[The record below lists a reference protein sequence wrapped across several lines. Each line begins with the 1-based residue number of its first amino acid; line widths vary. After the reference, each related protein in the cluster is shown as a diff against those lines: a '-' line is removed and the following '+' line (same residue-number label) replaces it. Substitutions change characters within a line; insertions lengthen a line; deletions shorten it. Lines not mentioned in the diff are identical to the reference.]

1 MALIDIRTIL
11 LSSLL
16 NITMCTL
23 VIGVL
28 YGQNRQR
35 FAGLGTILAGAWLQ
49 VIGTFL
55 IGLRGTVPDWASIWA
70 ANIMLALGIAL
81 IHSGFR
87 QFMVKKADN
96 YADFAL
102 LGLFAILYAYY
113 TFKDNN
119 LAVRTLLLASY
130 QLIVCS
136 QIAFYLLAG
145 IPVHLRNAARV
156 AGITYLGYVG
166 VNAARIIAYFA
177 SYRPSND
184 YLRAGMMEAYVV
196 LSYQML
202 FILMTYG
209 LILLIN
215 MRLKYEIGSQE
226 DKYNKA
232 FNTSP
237 YSIVLTDVEKGIGRV
252 IEANEAFYGM
262 TGYVPDEVIGRST
275 EELNLWYTPEERE
288 KVVAELDSKGS
299 VDNMEIWFKRKSGEE
314 ALGLMS
320 SRVFKSQGRVIAL
333 SSIND
338 ITQRRKEEEE
348 LNEAR
353 DRFKAFFEGS
363 TVPMSITSMNG
374 EMWTNK
380 AFLDALGY
388 TKEELGKLKWMDI
401 TYKDDIALT
410 ESYVKPILE
419 GKTDSARFV
428 KRYVRKDGGI
438 IWIDMNTK
446 VRRDTDGK
454 PLYYQAA
461 FIDITEVKRAED
473 ARAESEAKYRALFE
487 HMASASCL
495 DEVVY
500 EDGKA
505 VDYVI
510 LDINP
515 AFEKIVGV
523 KRADVVGKL
532 ASETYG
538 TKDIPFLDRFAQV
551 AETGEPIRFE
561 ELNTAFN
568 RYFDYTVSSPAKGY
582 FSTIFSD
589 VTDRKKAEAKRME
602 LEEQIRRQQR
612 FEIVGQ
618 MAAGISHDFNN
629 LLTGIEGF
637 TKFAYD
643 AAPYDSTI
651 KEDLKEV
658 LALTQRAAS
667 ITGQLLAFSR
677 KQTLQT
683 DIVDLNLL
691 ISDTTRVMQQLIGE
705 DINLVFRPQEGLS
718 ATRADYSRIQQVL
731 MNLVIN
737 ARDAMPDG
745 GTLTIETGEDEV
757 GDDYVATH
765 VGLQK
770 RHYVVMTVSDNGC
783 GMDSEVRSHIFE
795 PFFTTK
801 GVGKGTGLGL
811 STAYGIVKQHN
822 GDIRVYSE
830 PGLGSTFRVYLP
842 SVNEKYVEKPAALAS
857 DIGTGDETILILE
870 DEEAV
875 REIAARILRKMG
887 YKVLTAALPSIA
899 RSIIA
904 DEGTTVQLLLTDVV
918 MPEMSGKQFYEEVK
932 PDQPNLKVLY
942 MSGYTSDL
950 MNQKG
955 VLEENANFIQKPFTA
970 SALGEKV
977 KKVLRSCAPQ
987 EKH

>member
-35 FAGLGTILAGAWLQ
+35 FAGLGTILAGAWLH
-49 VIGTFL
+49 VLATLL
-55 IGLRGTVPDWASIWA
+55 IGLRGSIPDWASIWA
-70 ANIMLALGIAL
+70 SNTMLAFGVAL

-87 QFMVKKADN
+87 QFMGRKADN
-96 YADFAL
+96 YPDYAL
-102 LGLFAILYAYY
+102 LVLFSLVYAHY
-113 TFKDNN
+113 TFRDNN
-119 LAVRTLLLASY
+119 LAVRTLLLAVY
-130 QLIVCS
+130 QFVVCS
-136 QIAFYLLAG
+136 EIAIYLLSG
-145 IPVHLRNAARV
+145 IPGHLRKAARV
-156 AGITYLGYVG
+156 AGITYLGYVV
-166 VNAARIIAYFA
+166 VNAVRIIAYFA
-177 SYRPSND
+177 SYRPSNN
-184 YLRAGMMEAYVV
+184 YLQAGSWEAYVV

-209 LILLIN
+209 LIILIN

-237 YSIVLTDVEKGIGRV
+237 YSIVLTDVDKGIGRI
-252 IEANEAFYGM
+252 IEANDAFYST
-262 TGYVPDEVIGRST
+262 TGYTPGEVIGKST
-275 EELNLWYTPEERE
+275 EELGLWGSHEERE
-288 KVVAELDSKGS
+288 RVIAELDSKGFA
-299 VDNMEIWFKRKSGEE
+299 DNMEIQFRKKSGEI
-314 ALGLMS
+314 AIGLMS
-320 SRVFKSQGRVIAL
+320 SRVFQSNDRVMAL

-338 ITQRRKEEEE
+338 ITQRRKQEEE

-353 DRFKAFFEGS
+353 DRFRAFFEGS
-363 TVPMSITSMNG
+363 IVPMSITYMDG
-374 EMWTNK
+374 AMWTNK

-388 TKEELGKLKWMDI
+388 TDEEFSRLKWKDI
-401 TYKDDIALT
+401 TYKDDIQLT
-410 ESYVKPILE
+410 ESYIKPISE
-419 GKTDSARFV
+419 GRADATRFV

-438 IWIDMNTK
+438 IWADISTIIK
-446 VRRDTDGK
+446 RDADGK
-454 PLYYQAA
+454 PIYYQTA
-461 FIDITEVKRAED
+461 FIDITEMRKAED

-495 DEVVY
+495 DEMIY
-500 EDGKA
+500 SEGKA
-505 VDYVI
+505 VDYII

-515 AFEKIVGV
+515 AFERIVGV
-523 KRADVVGKL
+523 KRTDVVGKL
-532 ASETYG
+532 ASEAYG
-538 TKDIPFLDRFAQV
+538 TKDIPFLDKFAKV
-551 AETGEPIRFE
+551 AETGEPVRFM
-561 ELNTAFN
+561 ELNVAFN
-568 RYFDYTVSSPAKGY
+568 RYFDYTVSCPAKGF
-582 FSTIFSD
+582 FSTVFTD
-589 VTDRKKAEAKRME
+589 VTEERKAEAKRLE

-637 TKFAYD
+637 TRFAYD

-651 KEDLKEV
+651 KQDLKEV
-658 LALTQRAAS
+658 LTLTQRASS

-683 DIVDLNLL
+683 DVVDLNLL
-691 ISDTTRVMQQLIGE
+691 ISDTSRVMMQLIGE
-705 DINLVFRPQEGLS
+705 DIKLSFRPKENLS
-718 ATRADYSRIQQVL
+718 AIRADYSRIQQVL

-737 ARDAMPDG
+737 ARDAMPEG
-745 GTLTIETGEDEV
+745 GLLTIETSEEEI
-757 GDDYVATH
+757 GDDYIDTH
-765 VGLQK
+765 IGLEK
-770 RHYVVMTVSDNGC
+770 GHYVLMSVSDNGC
-783 GMDSEVRSHIFE
+783 GMDNEVRAHLFE

-811 STAYGIVKQHN
+811 STAYGIVRQHN

-830 PGLGSTFRVYLP
+830 PGLGSTFRIYLP
-842 SVNEKYVEKPAALAS
+842 SVKEKYVEKPALLAP
-857 DIGTGDETILILE
+857 DPGAGNETVLILE
-870 DEEAV
+870 DEDAV
-875 REIAARILRKMG
+875 REIAARNLRKMG
-887 YKVLTAALPSIA
+887 YRVLTASLPSIA

-904 DEGTTVQLLLTDVV
+904 DEGHEIRLLLTDVV
-918 MPEMSGKQFYEEVK
+918 MPEMSGKQLYEEVRADH
-932 PDQPNLKVLY
+932 PGLKVLY

-970 SALGEKV
+970 SSLGEKV
-977 KKVLRSCAPQ
+977 RKALGS
-987 EKH
+987 